1 LVGALEHYFYDF
13 SFSWECPTDEL
24 IFFRG
29 VGTTNQM
36 FFMMNGQLMILATWG
51 SRRAGA
57 RSVQEYDELRRRQL
71 IDSGGYTMEQ
81 MDTGLEM

>member
-1 LVGALEHYFYDF
+1 
-13 SFSWECPTDEL
+13 
-24 IFFRG
+24 
-29 VGTTNQM
+29 M

-51 SRRAGA
+51 SRRGA

-81 MDTGLEM
+81 MDTGLEMEDDS

>member
-1 LVGALEHYFYDF
+1 
-13 SFSWECPTDEL
+13 
-24 IFFRG
+24 
-29 VGTTNQM
+29 M

>member
-1 LVGALEHYFYDF
+1 MAFIFPYIGNVII
-13 SFSWECPTDEL
+13 PTDEL